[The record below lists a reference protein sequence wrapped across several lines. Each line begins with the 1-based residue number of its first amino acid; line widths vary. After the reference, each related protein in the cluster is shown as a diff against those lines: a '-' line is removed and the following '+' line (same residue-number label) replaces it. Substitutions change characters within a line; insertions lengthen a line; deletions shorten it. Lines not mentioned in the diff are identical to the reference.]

1 MTEKEMTR
9 RQERY
14 IKRKNKREERR
25 IKAAYAHDCFSMV
38 CNRKNLYNAAEEA
51 KKHVIWKE
59 TVQRWSIDQLLWT
72 EKLYRDLKAGKDVR
86 KGFSRFT
93 ICERGKRRNISAV
106 KFYERVVQ
114 KCLCQNV
121 LYPVYSRELIYN
133 NSASQKGKG
142 VKFAGDR
149 LITALRRHFRRNG
162 ADGYAL
168 LVDFKGYFE
177 NINHEELKK
186 IYRQK
191 FKDSRI
197 IKQIDDFVDAYGN
210 KGLGLGSETSQ
221 MHAIYYPNRIDHDIT
236 EHCKGAFYGRYMDD
250 SYIIAKDKQTV
261 IKALGILKRWC
272 EKLKII
278 LSPNKTAIVR
288 LKNGV
293 KWLKTKYYLLKSGK
307 IIRKPCRKS
316 IVIERRKLKRQ
327 IKAVLSGNLK
337 FSELQQSFES
347 WAGSMKRRNA
357 RLSVWKM
364 RQLLWSKLQ

>member
-1 MTEKEMTR
+1 MIEKKMTR

-25 IKAAYAHDCFSMV
+25 AAAIKPYDNFENIHNRQNLFDAAD
-38 CNRKNLYNAAEEA
+38 LA
-51 KKHVIWKE
+51 KKHVLWKG

-72 EKLYRDLKAGKDVR
+72 EKLYRDLQAGKDVR

-121 LYPVYSRELIYN
+121 LYPVYIRELIFD

-149 LITALRRHFRRNG
+149 IITALRRHYRRFGTN
-162 ADGYAL
+162 GYAL

-177 NINHEELKK
+177 NIDQEELKK

-250 SYIIAKDKQTV
+250 SFVIAKDKKTIV
-261 IKALGILKRWC
+261 KALCILKRWC
-272 EKLKII
+272 AKLKIT
-278 LSPNKTAIVR
+278 LSPKKTAIVR
-288 LKNGV
+288 LKSGI
-293 KWLKTKYYLLKSGK
+293 KWLKTKYYLLKNGK

-316 IVIERRKLKRQ
+316 VVAERRKLKRQ
-327 IKAVLSGNLK
+327 IKAVKRGELK
-337 FSELQQSFES
+337 LPDLQQSFES
-347 WAGSMKRRNA
+347 WAGSMKRRSA

>member
-1 MTEKEMTR
+1 MIEKKMTR

-25 IKAAYAHDCFSMV
+25 AAAIKPYDNFENIHNRQNLFDAAD
-38 CNRKNLYNAAEEA
+38 LA
-51 KKHVIWKE
+51 KKHVLWKG

-72 EKLYRDLKAGKDVR
+72 EKLYRDLQAGKDVR

-121 LYPVYSRELIYN
+121 LYPVYTRELIFD

-149 LITALRRHFRRNG
+149 IITALRRYYRRNG
-162 ADGYAL
+162 TDGYAL
-168 LVDFKGYFE
+168 IVDFKGYFE
-177 NINHEELKK
+177 NIDHEELKK
-186 IYRQK
+186 LYRQK

-250 SYIIAKDKQTV
+250 SFVIAKDKKTIV
-261 IKALGILKRWC
+261 KALCILKRWC
-272 EKLKII
+272 AKLKIT
-278 LSPNKTAIVR
+278 LSPKKDRYCAAEKRHKV
-288 LKNGV
+288 V
-293 KWLKTKYYLLKSGK
+293 KDKVLFA
-307 IIRKPCRKS
+307 
-316 IVIERRKLKRQ
+316 EKR
-327 IKAVLSGNLK
+327 
-337 FSELQQSFES
+337 
-347 WAGSMKRRNA
+347 
-357 RLSVWKM
+357 
-364 RQLLWSKLQ
+364 